1 LDEAEIRA
9 APWSSNCVPEGFT
22 IGDDEA
28 FLRFV
33 TSFATKAEEVD
44 AVLTT
49 LAGQRAA
56 AE

>member
-1 LDEAEIRA
+1 
-9 APWSSNCVPEGFT
+9 VPEGFT